1 MLRLACFPA
10 IILAAGF
17 VQVVT
22 PEARLTRRIVFVV
35 DTSGS
40 MRGDKFGKACS
51 AVLRVAEQPVDEVEI
66 AVIAFNHDTRRWPGI
81 PEEGIPPGWAALPSL
96 QATQA
101 AAAFLAQ
108 RGAGGDTQVIS
119 ALSQALA
126 EPRDELSVVLVTD
139 GLFVRE
145 KTEDVLKALEEG
157 QKQRV
162 KKNLKP
168 AVLLVYG
175 IGSEAEVLRKL
186 GKQGRGGYLREVDEA
201 DLALPAATPAIQGT
215 VR

>member
-10 IILAAGF
+10 VFLVAGF
-17 VQVVT
+17 LTVVQ

-40 MRGDKFGKACS
+40 MRGNKFGQACS
-51 AVLRVAEQPVDEVEI
+51 AVLRVAQQPVDEVEI
-66 AVIAFNHDTRRWPGI
+66 ALIAFNHDTRRWPGV

-96 QATQA
+96 QATES

-108 RGAGGDTQVIS
+108 RGAGGDTQVIT
-119 ALSQALA
+119 ALRQALA
-126 EPRDELSVVLVTD
+126 EPRDELSIVLVTD

-145 KTEDVLKALEEG
+145 KTEDVLKAFEDG
-157 QKQRV
+157 QKERA
-162 KKNLKP
+162 KKKLAP

-175 IGSEAEVLRKL
+175 IGRESDVLREL
-186 GKQGRGGYLREVDEA
+186 GTRGRGGYLREVDDA
-201 DLALPAATPAIQGT
+201 DLLLPTIAPAIQGT